1 MRYLTNHLIFVN
13 YIFYMI
19 IALFASSFGI
29 LSDLDDES
37 YDNSFFVGSV
47 ITCKNTLI
55 PAMDPPL
62 VNDCDENVYADTYV
76 PGIIT
81 YDGSYI
87 SSHCTDTMGINS
99 DVPCVHTIPFTDIV
113 LNFNALNAIN
123 QYLPKLNVIKT
134 IFIPPRA

>member
-1 MRYLTNHLIFVN
+1 MRYPTNHLIFVS
-13 YIFYMI
+13 YIFYLI

-29 LSDLDDES
+29 VSDLDDES

-55 PAMDPPL
+55 PAMDPTL
-62 VNDCDENVYADTYV
+62 VNDCDENADAATYV

-81 YDGSYI
+81 YDRSYI

-113 LNFNALNAIN
+113 LNFIALNVIN

>member
-1 MRYLTNHLIFVN
+1 MRYIIKHLTFVN
-13 YIFYMI
+13 YFFYLL

-37 YDNSFFVGSV
+37 FNNSFFDGSV
-47 ITCKNTLI
+47 IICKNTLI
-55 PAMDPPL
+55 PAMDPTL
-62 VNDCDENVYADTYV
+62 VNDCDESAQAGTYV

-81 YDGSYI
+81 YDRSYI
-87 SSHCTDTMGINS
+87 SSHCSDTMGINS

-113 LNFNALNAIN
+113 FNFIALNEIN
-123 QYLPKLNVIKT
+123 QYLPKLIVIKT